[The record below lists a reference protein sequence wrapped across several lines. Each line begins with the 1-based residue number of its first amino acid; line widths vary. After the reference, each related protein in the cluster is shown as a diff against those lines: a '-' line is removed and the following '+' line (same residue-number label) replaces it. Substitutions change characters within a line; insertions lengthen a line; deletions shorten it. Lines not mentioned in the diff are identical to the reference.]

1 MNLFSVR
8 NLLGG
13 VTLSLGILLS
23 VGNANANTTN
33 TFIGTVFGGF
43 YDGIVGTGSFTYD
56 ETLITGIRVEEIFA
70 IDGNGT
76 LTVNF
81 TIFGQ
86 TFTELNDI
94 DSPFRPSLGLEDG
107 EVVFLDFIVDEELG
121 PVLTDIDEPGVLGF
135 DLFALNF
142 AVVGGD
148 FDFEG
153 DVFVLEGEIPD
164 AGGTEVSSVP
174 EPGALALFG
183 IGLLGLGLTR
193 RRRLA

>member
-1 MNLFSVR
+1 MNLLSVR

-70 IDGNGT
+70 IDGNGA

-121 PVLTDIDEPGVLGF
+121 PVLTDIDEPGVLAF
-135 DLFALNF
+135 DLFELF
-142 AVVGGD
+142 SGGD

-164 AGGTEVSSVP
+164 AGGTAVTDVP

>member
-1 MNLFSVR
+1 MNILSVR

-23 VGNANANTTN
+23 IGNANALTTN
-33 TFIGTVFGGF
+33 SLTGTVFGGF

-56 ETLITGIRVEEIFA
+56 ESLISGIGAEEIFA
-70 IDGNGT
+70 IDGIDA
-76 LTVNF
+76 LTVDF

-86 TFTELNDI
+86 TFTEANDI
-94 DSPFRPSLGLEDG
+94 DSPFTPILGFDNG
-107 EVVFLDFIVDEELG
+107 NIVFLDFIVDEELG

-135 DLFALNF
+135 DIFDIF
-142 AVVGGD
+142 AVVGGG
-148 FDFEG
+148 FEG
-153 DVFVLEGEIPD
+153 DVIVFEGELPG
-164 AGGTEVSSVP
+164 AGGTGVTDVP

-193 RRRLA
+193 RRRRLA